1 MDKATWTVT
10 KRGQK
15 KWRELN
21 RASFEMFDELSNNL
35 FDKTPNGIFV
45 LVLATL
51 FENYRLQTYQHLL
64 SRAI

>member
-21 RASFEMFDELSNNL
+21 GASFEMFDELSNNL

>member
-1 MDKATWTVT
+1 MDCYKTR
-10 KRGQK
+10 KK